1 MKRVLKWL
9 GYLVGGVV
17 ILILVAVGTVY
28 AITSS
33 RMGKTYSKTVPA
45 IAIPTDSA
53 SIARGQHLA
62 VSVGKCQAC
71 HGDNWAGTV
80 FMKDAVFA
88 KLTSANLTRGKG
100 GIGGT
105 YTDEDWVRSIRY
117 GIGRDGKS
125 LIFMPAEAYT
135 HFSDTDLGEIIA
147 YLKTLPPADIAFT
160 PMRSPGPIM
169 RTIYLLAD
177 FPMLPAQII
186 NPDMQRTAVP
196 EGPTKEYGEYLAEA
210 GGCKNCHGANLGGGV
225 VEGKKTPNL
234 TQSGELSK
242 WSEADFEKALHTGTR
257 PDGRMLSA
265 VMPWPYMKGLTSTE
279 ISAMWAYLQSVPPA
293 PLASK

>member
-1 MKRVLKWL
+1 MKRALKWL
-9 GYLVGGVV
+9 GYFVGGVV
-17 ILILVAVGTVY
+17 VLILVAVGTVY

-53 SIARGQHLA
+53 SIARGEHLA

-80 FMKDAVFA
+80 FSKDAVFA
-88 KLTSANLTRGKG
+88 KLTTANLTRGKG

-135 HFSDTDLGEIIA
+135 HFSDTDLGQIIA

-177 FPMLPAQII
+177 FPMLPASII
-186 NPDMQRTAVP
+186 NPDMQRPAVP
-196 EGPTKEYGEYLAEA
+196 EGATKEYGEYLVKS
-210 GGCKNCHGANLGGGV
+210 GGCENCHGANLGGSK
-225 VEGKKTPNL
+225 VENTMTPNL
-234 TQSGELSK
+234 TRSGELSK
-242 WSEADFEKALHTGTR
+242 WSEADFEKALHTGIR
-257 PDGRMLSA
+257 PDGRILGA

>member
-1 MKRVLKWL
+1 MKRALKWL
-9 GYLVGGVV
+9 GYFVGGVV
-17 ILILVAVGTVY
+17 VLILVAVGTVY

-62 VSVGKCQAC
+62 VAVGKCQAC

-80 FMKDAVFA
+80 FMNDAGFA
-88 KLTSANLTRGKG
+88 KLTSANLTSGKG
-100 GIGGT
+100 GVGGT

-135 HFSDTDLGEIIA
+135 HFSDTDLGQIIA

-169 RTIYLLAD
+169 RTIYLVAG
-177 FPMLPAQII
+177 FPMLPASVI
-186 NPDMQRTAVP
+186 NPDMQRPAVP
-196 EGPTKEYGEYLAEA
+196 EAPTKEYGEYLAES
-210 GGCKNCHGANLGGGV
+210 GGCKNCHGANLGGGE
-225 VEGKKTPNL
+225 VEAKPTPNL
-234 TQSGELSK
+234 TRSGELGK
-242 WSEADFEKALHTGTR
+242 WSEADFEKVLHTGVR
-257 PDGRMLSA
+257 PDGRMLSRL
-265 VMPWPYMKGLTSTE
+265 MPWPYMKGLTSVE
-279 ISAMWAYLQSVPPA
+279 IGAMWAYLQSVPPA
-293 PLASK
+293 PVASK